1 MYCPYCKSDQSSVID
16 KRGVKGTGEIRRRRE
31 CIKCKRRFTTYER
44 ALVLELVVIKRDGK
58 KQLFDINKIRAGLS
72 RALEKRPAFDNLE
85 AIVSKIEGKIRS
97 KERTEV
103 ESKLIG
109 KEVLS
114 ELKKIDPVAYLRFVS
129 VYRQFKQASDF
140 TKELEGL
147 INLKN

>member
-31 CIKCKRRFTTYER
+31 CIKCKRRYTTYER
-44 ALVLELVVIKRDGK
+44 ALTLELIVIKRDGK
-58 KQLFDINKIRAGLS
+58 KESFDISKIRAGLS
-72 RALEKRPAFDNLE
+72 KALEKRPAFDNLE
-85 AIVSKIEGKIRS
+85 AIVSKIERKIRS
-97 KERTEV
+97 KDRAEV

-129 VYRQFKQASDF
+129 VYRQFKQPSDF
-140 TKELEGL
+140 TKELESL
-147 INLKN
+147 INIKN

>member
-44 ALVLELVVIKRDGK
+44 ALVLELIVIKRDGK
-58 KQLFDINKIRAGLS
+58 KQLFDISKIRAGLS

-85 AIVSKIEGKIRS
+85 AIVSKIERKIRS
-97 KERTEV
+97 KERTEI